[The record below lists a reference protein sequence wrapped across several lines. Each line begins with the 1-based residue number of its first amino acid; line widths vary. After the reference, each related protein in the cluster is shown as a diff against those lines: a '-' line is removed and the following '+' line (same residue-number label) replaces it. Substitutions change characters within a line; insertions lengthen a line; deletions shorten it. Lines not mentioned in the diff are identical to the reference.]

1 MQRTRIAFLTL
12 TLAFLVFPIG
22 STLAQHD
29 ASHAVTG
36 GGIFVPGWTGAVDA
50 GEAKNGQVLAN
61 ASLSAH
67 GDMLHVK
74 TGPVVSYWHP
84 DNTAAGDY
92 TISATFEEP
101 GYLAMADHPH
111 PYGIFIGGA
120 NLGTETQSYLY
131 CSAYG
136 NGTFIVRG
144 FGPEPFQ
151 MNGRRP
157 EANPAVN
164 KAADQG
170 TAVKQEIAL
179 SVKGDKV
186 ECAIN
191 GTVVGSYPKSD
202 VIGAG
207 KLASTD
213 GIYGLR
219 FGHNTEATVAGLT
232 KE

>member
-1 MQRTRIAFLTL
+1 MPRTRFTLL
-12 TLAFLVFPIG
+12 TLAFAFLAFPAG
-22 STLAQHD
+22 LSLAQHD
-29 ASHAVTG
+29 ASHAVAG
-36 GGIFVPGWTGAVDA
+36 GGITVPGWTGAVDA

-67 GDMLHVK
+67 GDVLHVK
-74 TGPVVSYWHP
+74 TGPSVSYWHP
-84 DNTAAGDY
+84 DNTATGSY
-92 TISATFEEP
+92 TITATFEEP
-101 GYLAMADHPH
+101 GYMAMGDHPH
-111 PYGIFIGGA
+111 PYGLFIGGA
-120 NLGTETQSYLY
+120 NLGTDTQSYLY

-144 FGPEPFQ
+144 FAPGPFQ
-151 MNGRRP
+151 MNGGRP
-157 EANPAVN
+157 EANAAVN
-164 KAADQG
+164 KAADKG
-170 TAVKQEIAL
+170 TAVKQQIAL
-179 SVKGDKV
+179 SVTADKV

-219 FGHNTEATVAGLT
+219 FGHNTEAMVAGLQ
-232 KE
+232 KK